1 MLLSTVW
8 LISPKASE
16 ISLVPTEPY
25 KIPSSVTG
33 TLISTFTPSI
43 ESARP
48 WAFAIS
54 SADAAAS
61 SDFLLSTYF
70 RFSSEANIAFFLGIK
85 KFLANQSLTDFNS
98 IDSSDKINNII
109 DTDNSDN
116 SSSSSSSDN
125 LDNSKKFYNKINEET
140 IIKPKQDNFYN
151 EWLKN
156 HPNDAIRYNG
166 QYLTDLHKDLPWKI
180 DNYADLDA
188 IKKEYSNNSY
198 ITNIINEHSKEFE
211 MNVLKE
217 AQARA
222 FDEYMETKAT
232 PEEYAKYQNFLK
244 NLGYNS
250 YEDYVKDMNDKDP
263 FFKALRKSNY
273 LTYERW
279 SNLK

>member
-1 MLLSTVW
+1 M
-8 LISPKASE
+8 AN
-16 ISLVPTEPY
+16 
-25 KIPSSVTG
+25 
-33 TLISTFTPSI
+33 
-43 ESARP
+43 
-48 WAFAIS
+48 AIS
-54 SADAAAS
+54 KHDEPIFKHLSKKILDGFETKINQTRDILDNPEKQEDFKKKLALGAAGLVGVGAI
-61 SDFLLSTYF
+61 TG
-70 RFSSEANIAFFLGIK
+70 LGIE
-85 KFLANQSLTDFNS
+85 ANQSLTDFNS